1 MPPGRPRSRLAPDI
15 CTARLDALRHPGESW
30 ASLADRLGTSPQ
42 YLLTARRIG
51 VGEGIM
57 ARWEALVASPP
68 PP

>member
-1 MPPGRPRSRLAPDI
+1 VRRASRWRLTYSSASASVRRSVSTGA
-15 CTARLDALRHPGESW
+15 TASAK
-30 ASLADRLGTSPQ
+30 ASPQ